1 MKQFVLLTNIL
12 TPYRRY
18 FYDLLNEEFRK
29 NSIGFHVLLMAE
41 GEPTL
46 FMGPEKAALRLHHA
60 LVDVER
66 HRSED
71 LVV

>member
-29 NSIGFHVLLMAE
+29 KS
-41 GEPTL
+41 
-46 FMGPEKAALRLHHA
+46 
-60 LVDVER
+60 
-66 HRSED
+66 
-71 LVV
+71 